1 MPLPL
6 MTTDSVYK
14 TVTSITGELQVQS
27 LNSIVTGFSF
37 ASALAWL
44 DVVRWVIANVI
55 KVKNNSSAHY
65 LITALATTLLSVIV
79 YMIVS
84 RISKQVEKPKPAVY
98 AVTR

>member
-1 MPLPL
+1 MS
-6 MTTDSVYK
+6 DVVYK
-14 TVTSITGELQVQS
+14 TVSSVTTELQTQS

-44 DVVRWVIANVI
+44 DVVRWVIANVV

-79 YMIVS
+79 YMVIS
-84 RISKQVEKPKPAVY
+84 RVTKVDKPKDITY